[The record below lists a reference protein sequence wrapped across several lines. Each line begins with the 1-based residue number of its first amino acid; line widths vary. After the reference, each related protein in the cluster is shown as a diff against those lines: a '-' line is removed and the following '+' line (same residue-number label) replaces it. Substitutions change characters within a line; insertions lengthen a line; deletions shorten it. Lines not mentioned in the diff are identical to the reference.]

1 MALEGM
7 GDQLKGKAKE
17 AAGNLSD
24 DKSLENEGKADQL
37 TGDVKEKAA
46 DARDAIK
53 DKANEVAGKIQD
65 RREEN

>member
-1 MALEGM
+1 MALEGF

-65 RREEN
+65 RREDN